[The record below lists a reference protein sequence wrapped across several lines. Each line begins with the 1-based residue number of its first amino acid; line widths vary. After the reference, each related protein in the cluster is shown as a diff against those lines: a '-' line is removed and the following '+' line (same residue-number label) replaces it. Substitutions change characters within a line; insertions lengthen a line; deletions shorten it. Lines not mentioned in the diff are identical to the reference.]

1 MKRRLCESGIVAF
14 LLTVLVAWPM
24 AAARVDA
31 AQKTVPE
38 VSGTW
43 KLNVEA
49 SVNPNGPAP
58 AQPAARSG
66 GSGGGGGGGGGLDM
80 SGGAAKPVD
89 SQMDPAENKL
99 LQTVLAGFRQAPPQM
114 ALKATPTDVII
125 MFDPD
130 PAKHMGWKHNTDDKK
145 QMVATAWGPVEAKVK
160 WNGQTLHR
168 ELVMNPAGGLKFLE
182 DYTLSADGKQLVMT
196 LKASSIMTPNPKIQN
211 VEIKRV
217 YDRMQ

>member
-1 MKRRLCESGIVAF
+1 MKRRLFESGMVAVVVAVF
-14 LLTVLVAWPM
+14 VAWAP
-24 AAARVDA
+24 ARLHA
-31 AQKTVPE
+31 GQKAVPDL
-38 VSGTW
+38 SGIW

-66 GSGGGGGGGGGLDM
+66 GGGGGGGGDRGMDM

-114 ALKATPTDVII
+114 ALKTSATEVLIG
-125 MFDPD
+125 FDPD
-130 PAKHMGWKHNTDDKK
+130 PAKHMQWKHTTDDKK
-145 QMVATAWGPVEAKVK
+145 QTVPTAWGGVEAKAK
-160 WNGQTLHR
+160 WNGATLHR
-168 ELVMNPAGGLKFLE
+168 ELVMNPAGGLKFIE
-182 DYTLSADGKQLVMT
+182 DYTLSADGKQLIMT
-196 LKASSIMTPNPKIQN
+196 LKASSIMTPSPKIQN

-217 YDRMQ
+217 YDRIQ